1 MTISL
6 GRETVF
12 SVLGVPITT
21 TVVTTWV
28 MLLVL
33 TALAIVAGRRLKE
46 TPSGWQAVLEWG
58 VTSLSQ
64 LLDEMTGNSQ
74 RYLPLVMSIGVFV
87 LTANLSSILPGVQA
101 PTADINTPIALA
113 LVVFFSVHY
122 FGIRQQGLWNYLA
135 SFAQPNPILLPFNI
149 LGTFTRTVS
158 LAIRLFG
165 NMLSHQVIVAV
176 LLLILPLV
184 VPAVLEVF
192 GLLIGVLQAYIFM
205 VLTVVYVGG
214 AVRGE
219 SGG

>member
-21 TVVTTWV
+21 TVVTTWI
-28 MLLVL
+28 MLVVL
-33 TALAIVAGRRLKE
+33 TALAILAGRRLKE

-58 VTSLSQ
+58 VSSLSQ
-64 LLDEMTGNSQ
+64 LLEEMTGNSH

-87 LTANLSSILPGVQA
+87 LAANLSSILPGVQA

-122 FGIRQQGLWNYLA
+122 FGIRQQGWWNYLA
-135 SFAQPNPILLPFNI
+135 SFARPNPILLPFNV
-149 LGTFTRTVS
+149 LGTLTRTVS

>member
-1 MTISL
+1 VTISL

-12 SVLGVPITT
+12 SVLGVSITT

-64 LLDEMTGNSQ
+64 LLDEMTGDSQ

-135 SFAQPNPILLPFNI
+135 SFARPNPILLPFNI

>member
-1 MTISL
+1 VTISL

-33 TALAIVAGRRLKE
+33 AALAIVAGRRLKE

-135 SFAQPNPILLPFNI
+135 SFARPNPILLPFNI

-219 SGG
+219 SGS

>member
-1 MTISL
+1 VTISL

-12 SVLGVPITT
+12 SVLGVSITT

-135 SFAQPNPILLPFNI
+135 SFARPNPILLPFNI

>member
-1 MTISL
+1 MTVSL

-12 SVLGVPITT
+12 SVLGMPVTT

-28 MLLVL
+28 MLLLLTVL
-33 TALAIVAGRRLKE
+33 AVLAGRSLKE
-46 TPSGWQAVLEWG
+46 TPSGWQAILEWG
-58 VTSLSQ
+58 VTSLSR
-64 LLDEMTGNSQ
+64 LLEEMTGDSQ

-87 LTANLSSILPGVQA
+87 LAANLSGALPTVQA

-113 LVVFFSVHY
+113 LIVFFSVHY
-122 FGIRQQGLWNYLA
+122 FGIRQRGLWSYLA
-135 SFAQPNPILLPFNI
+135 SFARPNPILLPFNI
-149 LGTFTRTVS
+149 LSTLTRTVS

-165 NMLSHQVIVAV
+165 NMLSHQVIVAI

-205 VLTVVYVGG
+205 ILTIVYVGG

-219 SGG
+219 TGG

>member
-1 MTISL
+1 MAI
-6 GRETVF
+6 
-12 SVLGVPITT
+12 PITT

-33 TALAIVAGRRLKE
+33 AALAIVAGRRLKE

-58 VTSLSQ
+58 VTSLSE

-74 RYLPLVMSIGVFV
+74 RYLPMVMSIGVFV
-87 LTANLSSILPGVQA
+87 LAANLSSVLPGVQA

-149 LGTFTRTVS
+149 LATFTRTIS

-205 VLTVVYVGG
+205 VLTVVYLGG
-214 AVRGE
+214 AVQGE

>member
-12 SVLGVPITT
+12 SVFGVPITT
-21 TVVTTWV
+21 TVTTTWV

-33 TALAIVAGRRLKE
+33 TVLAIVAGRRLHE
-46 TPSGWQAVLEWG
+46 TPCGWQAILEWG

-64 LLDEMTGNSQ
+64 LLKEMTGESQ

-87 LTANLSSILPGVQA
+87 LAANLSRILPGVEA

-135 SFAQPNPILLPFNI
+135 SFARPSPILLPFNV
-149 LGTFTRTVS
+149 LGTLTRTVS

-165 NMLSHQVIVAV
+165 NMLSHQVIVAI

-205 VLTVVYVGG
+205 ILTVVYVGG

-219 SGG
+219 GGG

>member
-12 SVLGVPITT
+12 SVLGVSITT

-135 SFAQPNPILLPFNI
+135 SFARPNPILLPFNI

>member
-12 SVLGVPITT
+12 SVLGMPVTT
-21 TVVTTWV
+21 TVITTWI
-28 MLLVL
+28 MLL
-33 TALAIVAGRRLKE
+33 ALSAVAILAGRHLKE

-58 VTSLSQ
+58 VASVTQ
-64 LLDEMTGNSQ
+64 LLEEMTGSSQ
-74 RYLPLVMSIGVFV
+74 RYLPLVLSVGVFV
-87 LTANLSSILPGVQA
+87 LTANLSSILPGVEA

-122 FGIRQQGLWNYLA
+122 FGIRQQGPWTYLV
-135 SFAQPNPILLPFNI
+135 SFARPNPILLPFNV
-149 LGTFTRTVS
+149 LGTFTRTIS

-165 NMLSHQVIVAV
+165 NMLSHQVIVAI

-205 VLTVVYVGG
+205 VLTAVYVGG